1 MSLQSQI
8 HSLVERLAEKFNGV
22 DQRLGGL
29 DRLETSAKANLV
41 TAINEVAARTL
52 STTGVAYIHLQTA
65 ASAVWTVNHNLGLRP
80 AVTIL
85 DSGGNEVEADV
96 VHTSANQLLIR
107 FAIPITGL
115 ARLT

>member
-65 ASAVWTVNHNLGLRP
+65 ASAVWTVNHNL
-80 AVTIL
+80 
-85 DSGGNEVEADV
+85 